1 LQEQKVKMA
10 HSETLADNPAFLLSD
25 FGQKID
31 LCSRIREIL
40 VNYPPGTTVLKEYV
54 QNADDAGSTHM
65 PASLYNQA
73 FPLASSQETQDIHT
87 CLTFSL
93 FVSVCVC

>member
-1 LQEQKVKMA
+1 MA
-10 HSETLADNPAFLLSD
+10 QPETQNHGALLSD

-54 QNADDAGSTHM
+54 QNADDAGNFFLLGTDNFD
-65 PASLYNQA
+65 SLKV
-73 FPLASSQETQDIHT
+73 
-87 CLTFSL
+87 SL
-93 FVSVCVC
+93 C